1 MGLFQKACETFD
13 TFQDMIGKQIEGQ
26 EPLAPCSHS
35 VIRADLEITIDQ
47 DGRFVAAR
55 AVDKKEPKII
65 IPVTEESAKRSSTNI
80 APHPLCDKLKYLAS
94 YNESSQKRYQ
104 VYIEQLESWI
114 NSSCQHPMLLPILL
128 YVRNGTIIAD
138 LLSANL
144 LKLNQYG
151 LPNKED
157 SFICWRMVG
166 IGDNSGATWES
177 RSLFEAFQRYYMEK
191 KSYTVKA
198 LCMVSG
204 EAVPLANKHPKGI
217 VSNCGNAKLVSDNDK
232 DNFTFLGRF
241 TEPAQAA
248 TIGYEASQKSHNALR
263 WVIANEGIA
272 MGGRMFVCW
281 SPQGVL
287 LPKPHN
293 PFFSSQ
299 TDDPPTPSAYQKQL
313 KETLDGYKSSLGGI
327 TTEAVLAAF
336 DAATSGRLSLTY
348 YNQLQASDFLERLY
362 QWDRICCWEHKT
374 FGVSAPTLY
383 QIVSCTFGTQRGDRD
398 GFETDD
404 RVIRQQMQRMLA
416 CRIDMGQFPAD
427 YIGVLRQRAS
437 TPLAYS
443 KENREKILFTA
454 CATIRKF
461 LYDKTKEEWSMALE
475 SQKQDRSY
483 QYGRLLAVLEKAERD
498 TYDDNEKREPNAIRM
513 QAYFSQRPQ
522 QTAKTVWEQV
532 KKAYYPQLKP
542 ASRMYYERIIG
553 DIMEMLSQFPAEEL
567 NHPLSETYLLG
578 YYLQRNHL
586 YQKKEKKQEE
596 NDHER
601 TSE

>member
-13 TFQDMIGKQIEGQ
+13 TFQDMVGKQIEGQ

-35 VIRADLEITIDQ
+35 VTRADLEITIDR

-65 IPVTEESAKRSSTNI
+65 IPVTEESAGRTSGI
-80 APHPLCDKLKYLAS
+80 YAHPLCDQIKYIAPYDEQRHSQYVDGLK
-94 YNESSQKRYQ
+94 
-104 VYIEQLESWI
+104 SWA
-114 NSSCQHPMLLPILL
+114 NSEFSHPKLLPILN
-128 YVRNGTIIAD
+128 YVERESILPD
-138 LLSANL
+138 LVSTGLIHL
-144 LKLNQYG
+144 DDKG
-151 LPNKED
+151 LPDKEKLL
-157 SFICWRMVG
+157 IRWRI
-166 IGDNSGATWES
+166 IGLGEQSGGTWEDLT
-177 RSLFEAFQRYYMEK
+177 LFETFRCYYQYK
-191 KSYTVKA
+191 KTQADRV

-204 EAVPLANKHPKGI
+204 TEVLPAQQHPKG
-217 VSNCGNAKLVSDNDK
+217 VVALNGNAKLVSENDK
-232 DNFTFLGRF
+232 DNFTFRGRF
-241 TEPAQAA
+241 TKPDQAA
-248 TIGYEASQKSHNALR
+248 TVGYEASQKAHNALR
-263 WVIANEGIA
+263 WVIANEGAA

-313 KETLDGYKSSLGGI
+313 KETLDGYKSSLDGI

-362 QWDRICCWEHKT
+362 QWDRICCWKHKT